1 MMDILTGVRLYLIV
15 VLICISL
22 IMMLLTLKELH
33 QTERGVLSHSHQH
46 YLVYKYN
53 LFFSLSTFPAAK
65 TEPSE
70 WTQN

>member
-1 MMDILTGVRLYLIV
+1 MDILMDVRLYLIV

-33 QTERGVLSHSHQH
+33 QSERGVLSHSHQH
-46 YLVYKYN
+46 YLVYNY
-53 LFFSLSTFPAAK
+53 FFSPSTFPAAK

-70 WTQN
+70 WKHN